1 MAASTWSCPV
11 CTFINNALLPA
22 CEMCESPRLKDFP
35 AILSEKGPTPKKK
48 KSEHPK
54 KSFKPSGLTAAPRD
68 EETKT
73 AAPRAN
79 FASFAADIKENDFP
93 VVVEKKP
100 IVRRAGP
107 KIRNAVLL
115 FNLTCLRVHDCPA
128 LTEAVKHAANNRGSK
143 IYPLFIYAPHDEEF
157 AENRG
162 GAAMLFVRES
172 LRALDQLL
180 GTLYGVA
187 KIYYLRAKRSQT
199 TASVLVNFCHRVS
212 ATAVFTSKRYDTGSL
227 GESPEVLATKKDG
240 AVRTVTVS
248 ELPGYLLVE
257 PHLVARHRDAP
268 KKSNRFSHFATLTDF
283 VRMSE
288 AVGHRDIQQASKN
301 FPELASKLWA
311 DPQDPHDPQVLSLD
325 ELGLYRRPCGGRDW
339 GSQLVKHWKYGEQH
353 AFVLLQSFLRAK
365 FPRYEKDRSLT
376 DSRNTSSTLSPYLHF
391 GVLSIRLLY
400 KSMLEAGG
408 YQTSKTAVR
417 RLVWRDLAYFQL
429 FIFPK
434 MAKEP
439 IRSSHKAQWWRS
451 VTRGS
456 EGAAMLKKWQK
467 GRTGFPIVDAGM
479 RELWATGW
487 MQQNVRMVCAQFL
500 TDVLR
505 VSWVEG
511 AAWFADTLVDAD
523 SAINAMMWQN
533 AGRSG
538 IDQWNFFLSP
548 VTNGKSSDPRGDYIK
563 RWCPELRSVPVG
575 QIHTPWKLGGA
586 GGYPAPMVDPKKIK
600 AIADG
605 EVTAEML
612 RVKQLAGPQWS
623 DAKGYDLVALP
634 LCMGGGKVKIFT
646 RERYRLAH
654 TRNGWEAPYL
664 PHRDGRK
671 KNTKPHGKQSPSGGS
686 RSQKSI
692 NKFFKKVD
700 ERELAMVSSARG
712 W

>member
-1 MAASTWSCPV
+1 
-11 CTFINNALLPA
+11 
-22 CEMCESPRLKDFP
+22 
-35 AILSEKGPTPKKK
+35 
-48 KSEHPK
+48 
-54 KSFKPSGLTAAPRD
+54 
-68 EETKT
+68 
-73 AAPRAN
+73 
-79 FASFAADIKENDFP
+79 
-93 VVVEKKP
+93 
-100 IVRRAGP
+100 
-107 KIRNAVLL
+107 
-115 FNLTCLRVHDCPA
+115 
-128 LTEAVKHAANNRGSK
+128 
-143 IYPLFIYAPHDEEF
+143 
-157 AENRG
+157 
-162 GAAMLFVRES
+162 
-172 LRALDQLL
+172 
-180 GTLYGVA
+180 
-187 KIYYLRAKRSQT
+187 
-199 TASVLVNFCHRVS
+199 
-212 ATAVFTSKRYDTGSL
+212 
-227 GESPEVLATKKDG
+227 
-240 AVRTVTVS
+240 
-248 ELPGYLLVE
+248 
-257 PHLVARHRDAP
+257 
-268 KKSNRFSHFATLTDF
+268 
-283 VRMSE
+283 
-288 AVGHRDIQQASKN
+288 
-301 FPELASKLWA
+301 
-311 DPQDPHDPQVLSLD
+311 
-325 ELGLYRRPCGGRDW
+325 
-339 GSQLVKHWKYGEQH
+339 
-353 AFVLLQSFLRAK
+353 
-365 FPRYEKDRSLT
+365 
-376 DSRNTSSTLSPYLHF
+376 
-391 GVLSIRLLY
+391 
-400 KSMLEAGG
+400 
-408 YQTSKTAVR
+408 
-417 RLVWRDLAYFQL
+417 
-429 FIFPK
+429 
-434 MAKEP
+434 
-439 IRSSHKAQWWRS
+439 
-451 VTRGS
+451 
-456 EGAAMLKKWQK
+456 MLKKWQK
-467 GRTGFPIVDAGM
+467 GRTGFTIVDAGM